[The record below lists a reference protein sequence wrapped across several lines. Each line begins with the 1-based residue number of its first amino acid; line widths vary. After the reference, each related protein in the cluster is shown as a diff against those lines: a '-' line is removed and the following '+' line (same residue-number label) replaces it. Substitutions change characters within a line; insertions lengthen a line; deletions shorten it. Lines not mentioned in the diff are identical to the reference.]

1 MYIPTYFRH
10 SDYRARKPFS
20 FNFAVS
26 FHTISFD
33 LDLQVK
39 PLFLTGPRQVGLL
52 LEKSAR
58 IKIIDFDVDERS
70 EVMVEMDILKQAQVR
85 LPFFFFFFFLT
96 KYCILFTV

>member
-1 MYIPTYFRH
+1 MWGLSYVYTYIRH

-20 FNFAVS
+20 FNFVVS
-26 FHTISFD
+26 FPTISSD

-52 LEKSAR
+52 LENSAL

-85 LPFFFFFFFLT
+85 LPFFFFS
-96 KYCILFTV
+96 